1 MRVLV
6 RAARGS
12 ARAKTFFKEMNVK
25 FRRLDL
31 GGQNGKSKIDKKL
44 SGICKNNIYVFC
56 SSWEGF
62 SDENNFGQHLL
73 TKVLPKNGFSH
84 KIPLKM
90 TQFRGGDKLM
100 GVFCVLW
107 FGGSIFG

>member
-1 MRVLV
+1 MV
-6 RAARGS
+6 
-12 ARAKTFFKEMNVK
+12 
-25 FRRLDL
+25 
-31 GGQNGKSKIDKKL
+31 
-44 SGICKNNIYVFC
+44 CKNDIYVFC
-56 SSWEGF
+56 RAKLAL
-62 SDENNFGQHLL
+62 SDEKRFGQHLL

-100 GVFCVLW
+100 GGFCVLG